1 MKTHILFLFLTFSSF
16 AFTQLNKTDAQ
27 GKKQGPW
34 EKKYPKSIVPQY
46 KGQFKDDKPVG
57 TFTYYYPSSKIQAII
72 KHDVNS
78 TRSSAVFYHESGV
91 VLSKGIYQNMKKDSV
106 WLNFAPSGRLSSS
119 ETFKNDQLNGQKI
132 IYYLSEDLNDKNQ
145 RIASVSNYHNGKL
158 EGERIEYFDS
168 GTIKSKGVFKDNK
181 KDGVWITNHANGK
194 VMNTE
199 RYQNGVLHGWCTV
212 KNEAG
217 VETGKTYFYHG
228 ERLEGKKLEEK
239 MKQFKALGI
248 DPNK

>member
-1 MKTHILFLFLTFSSF
+1 MKSFLFLFFITLSSISF
-16 AFTQLNKTDAQ
+16 GQNKTDAQ
-27 GKKQGPW
+27 GRKQGAW
-34 EKKYPKSIVPQY
+34 EKKYPKSVVPQY

-57 TFTYYYPSSKIQAII
+57 TFTYYYQSNKIQATI
-72 KHDVNS
+72 KHDPNS
-78 TRSSAVFYHESGV
+78 TRSGAVFYHESGI

-106 WLNFAPSGRLSSS
+106 WVNYAPSGRLSST
-119 ETFKNDQLNGQKI
+119 ETFKNDLLNGKKI
-132 IYYLSEDLNDKNQ
+132 IYYLPEDLNDKNQ
-145 RIASVSNYHNGKL
+145 RVASVSNYVNGKM
-158 EGERIEYFDS
+158 EGERIEYFES
-168 GTIKSKGVFKDNK
+168 GAVKSKGVFKNNK
-181 KDGVWITNHANGK
+181 KNGIWVTNHPNGN

-199 RYQNGVLHGWCTV
+199 RYKEGVLHGWCTV

-217 VETGKTYFYHG
+217 NETGRTYFYYG

>member
-1 MKTHILFLFLTFSSF
+1 MKSYLFYFFLIVTSLSF
-16 AFTQLNKTDAQ
+16 GQNKTDAH

-34 EKKYPKSIVPQY
+34 EKKYPKSSVAQY
-46 KGQFKDDKPVG
+46 KGQFKDDKPIG

-72 KHDVNS
+72 KHDANS
-78 TRSSAVFYHESGV
+78 TRSSAVFYHETGV

-106 WLNFAPSGRLSSS
+106 WLNFAPSGRLSSI
-119 ETFKNDQLNGQKI
+119 ETFKNDILNGKKTV
-132 IYYLSEDLNDKNQ
+132 YYLPEDLNDKNQ
-145 RIASVSNYHNGKL
+145 RVASVSNYINGKL
-158 EGERIEYFDS
+158 EGERIEYFES

-181 KDGVWITNHANGK
+181 KNGVWVTNHPNGN

-199 RYQNGVLHGWCTV
+199 RYQEGILHGWCTV
-212 KNEAG
+212 KNETG